1 MKERKKVSQFF
12 VRNIEAEN
20 LLEMFLVSAVASVL
34 VIRFYL
40 QITGYIQLGGD
51 TLHIAHMLWGGI
63 LMLAALVLILGFLGH
78 SVQRLAAILGGVG
91 FGVFIDELGK
101 FITSDNDYFFQ
112 PTIALIYIIFVLLYL
127 AFRHISQFQGLS
139 KQESLVNALELV
151 KEGVLHRLDEK
162 EKIRLAKLLAHAD
175 PAHPVS
181 RAFVSVLKELSA
193 DSPKENVYEK
203 GRRFVHDF
211 YMKLVKAPWFL
222 RVVVFIFIGNSLLAT
237 LQAILVFWR
246 ARDFAFV
253 WDFSGISFLELGE
266 LVSSAGA
273 GLLVLAGIIHM
284 RSSRLVAFHY
294 FRYAVLVSIFLT
306 NVLLFFAEE
315 LGALLG
321 LGGNIVLLGLLNYM
335 IHEEEGGM
343 HRTNI

>member
-1 MKERKKVSQFF
+1 
-12 VRNIEAEN
+12 
-20 LLEMFLVSAVASVL
+20 
-34 VIRFYL
+34 
-40 QITGYIQLGGD
+40 
-51 TLHIAHMLWGGI
+51 
-63 LMLAALVLILGFLGH
+63 
-78 SVQRLAAILGGVG
+78 
-91 FGVFIDELGK
+91 
-101 FITSDNDYFFQ
+101 
-112 PTIALIYIIFVLLYL
+112 
-127 AFRHISQFQGLS
+127 
-139 KQESLVNALELV
+139 
-151 KEGVLHRLDEK
+151 
-162 EKIRLAKLLAHAD
+162 
-175 PAHPVS
+175 
-181 RAFVSVLKELSA
+181 
-193 DSPKENVYEK
+193 
-203 GRRFVHDF
+203 
-211 YMKLVKAPWFL
+211 MKLVKAPWFL

-237 LQAILVFWR
+237 LQAIVVFWR
-246 ARDFAFV
+246 ARDFSFV